1 MKKLPRLTKF
11 YGNETFWKRDILK
24 YEVEICITLRNRER
38 TIELF

>member
-1 MKKLPRLTKF
+1 MEK
-11 YGNETFWKRDILK
+11 NSFWKRDHPQVD

>member
-1 MKKLPRLTKF
+1 MQKKLFL
-11 YGNETFWKRDILK
+11 ERDHPQVD